1 MMLNPILA
9 STTPEDLM
17 KALGNDLMPVLKA
30 HGNAAVREVVT
41 EAHRLGIGPD
51 DLPYA
56 FWALAAQQNLP
67 DMGARQKV
75 FTLMIDIM
83 ARTGTMPAYQKA
95 LKVTDSATLDYA
107 VDKLADHMATW
118 AARNLLPF
126 LMLNYVKIL
135 NKYAPK
141 VPVATKGQVPAS
153 NGVAYLNSAFREILT
168 LRSAWFDDGELL
180 RRAVRFI
187 PEW

>member
-1 MMLNPILA
+1 MNPILA

-17 KALGNDLMPVLKA
+17 KALGHDLMPVLKA
-30 HGNAAVREVVT
+30 QGYAAVREVVT
-41 EAHRLGIGPD
+41 EANRLGVTAD

-56 FWALAAQQNLP
+56 FWALATQKGLP
-67 DMGARQKV
+67 DMGARQRV

-95 LKVTDSATLDYA
+95 IKVTDSETLDYT

-118 AARNLLPF
+118 AARSLLPF
-126 LMLNYVKIL
+126 LMANYVRIL
-135 NKYAPK
+135 NKHADK
-141 VPVATKGQVPAS
+141 VPQATGGQVPVS
-153 NGVAYLNSAFREILT
+153 NGVAYLNNAFREILT